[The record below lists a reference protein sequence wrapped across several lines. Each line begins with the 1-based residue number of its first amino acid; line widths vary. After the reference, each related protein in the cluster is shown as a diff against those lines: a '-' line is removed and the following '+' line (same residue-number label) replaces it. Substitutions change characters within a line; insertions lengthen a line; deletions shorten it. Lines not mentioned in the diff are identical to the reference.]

1 MELPLHHHCQLF
13 TAQNQDVKE
22 SRRCFGKERPKK
34 HSFLKGDKKTS
45 TLLLTSQTSKIL
57 QKLVKKVSFYIKNK
71 LKSEIFN
78 KIK

>member
-57 QKLVKKVSFYIKNK
+57 QKIGKKSQFLHK
-71 LKSEIFN
+71 
-78 KIK
+78 KIN